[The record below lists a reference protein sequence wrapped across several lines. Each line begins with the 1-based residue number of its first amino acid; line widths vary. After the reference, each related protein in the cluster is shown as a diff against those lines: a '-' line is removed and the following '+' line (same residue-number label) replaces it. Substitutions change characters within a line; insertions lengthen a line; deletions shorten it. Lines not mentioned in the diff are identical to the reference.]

1 VHFGREGRDR
11 PSCLILYRIAK
22 REGRQKPLVILEKQV
37 AGLNEGALQRFIVR
51 ARKAVGLKGQVN
63 VFVTSSSAVRLLNLR
78 FRSQNKATDVL
89 SFPAGS
95 SVSQSR
101 NRAKL
106 AGEVAISADI
116 ALKNSFRLGHPAV
129 QEVKILALH
138 GILHLAGFD
147 HERDNGE
154 MARKEVELRHA
165 LGLPAGLIERVETK
179 KVQRERVLAPGT
191 RSSKARRGVKRATA
205 ARRMA

>member
-1 VHFGREGRDR
+1 MHFGREGRDR

-147 HERDNGE
+147 HERDNGR
-154 MARKEVELRHA
+154 MARTEAKLRRA
-165 LGLPAGLIERVETK
+165 LRLPAALIERVK
-179 KVQRERVLAPGT
+179 IERVKPEPVQ
-191 RSSKARRGVKRATA
+191 ARRPRA
-205 ARRMA
+205 ARRQAGPRRPA